1 VSFKTNYIEDSHELP
16 LPGYLDAGGSQD
28 SYFNSIEPRLKVIPK
43 MHGLLQRY
51 WHRAIYC
58 RVGSSRP
65 LFASNRAG
73 FHSDLRPVRNDDE
86 RLVLLSEDSLLSFDS
101 NLVEIF
107 DSFPIP
113 TSGVLIRTSKALQGA
128 TGATGATGDDNS
140 EYDILIRPS
149 CAILN
154 KDHSWT
160 PWRNV
165 KRSRCHRAAQ
175 AR

>member
-16 LPGYLDAGGSQD
+16 LPGYLNAGGSQD

-51 WHRAIYC
+51 WHRAIY
-58 RVGSSRP
+58 
-65 LFASNRAG
+65 RAG

-113 TSGVLIRTSKALQGA
+113 TSGVLIRTSRHYKALRA
-128 TGATGATGDDNS
+128 LRALRAMT
-140 EYDILIRPS
+140 IPS
-149 CAILN
+149 MIY
-154 KDHSWT
+154 
-160 PWRNV
+160 
-165 KRSRCHRAAQ
+165 
-175 AR
+175 